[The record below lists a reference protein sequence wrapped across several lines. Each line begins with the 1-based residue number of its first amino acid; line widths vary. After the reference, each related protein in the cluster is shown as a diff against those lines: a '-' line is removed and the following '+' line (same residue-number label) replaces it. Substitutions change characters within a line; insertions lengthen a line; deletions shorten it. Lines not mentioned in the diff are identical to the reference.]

1 MAKLIKTK
9 KRKLRL
15 QGFAIIL
22 FSFALIAWL
31 GTTLFVNTINASLTM
46 KIQQMND
53 ELASLTE
60 ENQTLHFEIQT
71 LENKDRIYEV
81 ASMANLN
88 QIQDN
93 IISINNVEGE

>member
-1 MAKLIKTK
+1 MAKLVKRK

-15 QGFAIIL
+15 QGFAII
-22 FSFALIAWL
+22 FFTIAFISWL

-46 KIQQMND
+46 KIQAMQD
-53 ELASLTE
+53 ELAQLTT
-60 ENQTLHFEIQT
+60 ENQTLSFEIQT

-81 ASMANLN
+81 AQTANMD

-93 IISINNVEGE
+93 IISIVGE

>member
-1 MAKLIKTK
+1 MARIVRRKR
-9 KRKLRL
+9 RKLRL

-22 FSFALIAWL
+22 ITFALISWL

-53 ELASLTE
+53 ELAKLND
-60 ENQTLHFEIQT
+60 ENQTLNFEIQS

-81 ASMANLN
+81 ASTNNMD

-93 IISINNVEGE
+93 IISIVGE

>member
-1 MAKLIKTK
+1 MAKLV
-9 KRKLRL
+9 KRKRRKLKL
-15 QGFAIIL
+15 QGFAIVF

-46 KIQQMND
+46 KIQQMNE
-53 ELASLTE
+53 ELASLGE
-60 ENQTLHFEIQT
+60 ENQTLNFEIQS

-81 ASMANLN
+81 ASTNNLN

-93 IISINNVEGE
+93 IISIVGE

>member
-31 GTTLFVNTINASLTM
+31 GTTLFVNAINASLTM

>member
-1 MAKLIKTK
+1 MAKIIKTK
-9 KRKLRL
+9 RRKLRL

-22 FSFALIAWL
+22 FSFALVAWL

-53 ELASLTE
+53 ELATLTE
-60 ENQTLHFEIQT
+60 QNQTLHFEIQD

-81 ASMANLN
+81 ASMTGL
-88 QIQDN
+88 QQSQEN
-93 IISINNVEGE
+93 IISLSGAE

>member
-1 MAKLIKTK
+1 MAKIIKK
-9 KRKLRL
+9 KRRKLRL

-22 FSFALIAWL
+22 FSIALLSWL
-31 GTTLFVNTINASLTM
+31 ATTLFVNTINASLTM
-46 KIQQMND
+46 KIQQLNE

-60 ENQTLHFEIQT
+60 ENQSLNFEIQS

-81 ASMANLN
+81 AATANMD

-93 IISINNVEGE
+93 IISIIGE

>member
-1 MAKLIKTK
+1 MARIVKRKR
-9 KRKLRL
+9 RKLRL
-15 QGFAIIL
+15 QGFAII
-22 FSFALIAWL
+22 FITFALISWL

-53 ELASLTE
+53 ELAKLND
-60 ENQTLHFEIQT
+60 ENQTLNFEIQS

-81 ASMANLN
+81 ASTNNMD

-93 IISINNVEGE
+93 IISIVGE

>member
-1 MAKLIKTK
+1 MAKIVKRK

-15 QGFAIIL
+15 QGFAII
-22 FSFALIAWL
+22 FFTFALISWL

-46 KIQQMND
+46 KIQAMQD
-53 ELASLTE
+53 ELSQLTT
-60 ENQTLHFEIQT
+60 ENQTLNFEIQT

-81 ASMANLN
+81 AQTANMD

-93 IISINNVEGE
+93 IISIIGE

>member
-1 MAKLIKTK
+1 MARIVKRKR
-9 KRKLRL
+9 RKLRL

-22 FSFALIAWL
+22 ITFALISWL

-53 ELASLTE
+53 ELAKLND
-60 ENQTLHFEIQT
+60 ENQTLNFEIQS

-81 ASMANLN
+81 ASTNNMD

-93 IISINNVEGE
+93 IISIVGE

>member
-1 MAKLIKTK
+1 MAKIVKK
-9 KRKLRL
+9 KRRRLKL
-15 QGFAIIL
+15 QGFAIVL
-22 FSFALIAWL
+22 FSFAFIAWL

-46 KIQQMND
+46 KIQQMTD

-60 ENQTLHFEIQT
+60 ENQTLNFEIQT

-81 ASMANLN
+81 AQTANMD

-93 IISINNVEGE
+93 IISIVGE

>member
-1 MAKLIKTK
+1 MARIVKKK

-22 FSFALIAWL
+22 ISFALIAWL

-53 ELASLTE
+53 ELCKLTD
-60 ENQTLHFEIQT
+60 ENQTLNFEIQS

-81 ASMANLN
+81 ASINNMD

-93 IISINNVEGE
+93 IISIVGE

>member
-1 MAKLIKTK
+1 MAKIIKTK
-9 KRKLRL
+9 RRKLRL

-22 FSFALIAWL
+22 FSFALVAWL

-53 ELASLTE
+53 ELATLTE
-60 ENQTLHFEIQT
+60 QNQTLHFEIQD

-81 ASMANLN
+81 ASTNNLN

-93 IISINNVEGE
+93 IISIVGE

>member
-1 MAKLIKTK
+1 MAKIV
-9 KRKLRL
+9 KRKRRKLKL

-22 FSFALIAWL
+22 FSVALLSWL

-46 KIQQMND
+46 KIQQMNE
-53 ELASLTE
+53 ELASLGE
-60 ENQTLHFEIQT
+60 ENQTLNFEIQS

-81 ASMANLN
+81 ASTNNLN

-93 IISINNVEGE
+93 IISIVGE

>member
-1 MAKLIKTK
+1 MARIVKKK

-15 QGFAIIL
+15 QGFAIVFL
-22 FSFALIAWL
+22 SFALITWL
-31 GTTLFVNTINASLTM
+31 ATTLFVNTANASLTM

-53 ELASLTE
+53 ELAKLTD
-60 ENQTLHFEIQT
+60 ENQTLNFEIQS

-81 ASMANLN
+81 ASVNNMD

-93 IISINNVEGE
+93 IISIVGD

>member
-1 MAKLIKTK
+1 MAKIVKRK

-15 QGFAIIL
+15 QGFALIF
-22 FSFALIAWL
+22 FSFTLLGWL

-60 ENQTLHFEIQT
+60 ENQNLSFEIQT
-71 LENKDRIYEV
+71 LENKDRVYEI
-81 ASMANLN
+81 AQTANMD

-93 IISINNVEGE
+93 IISIVGE